1 MSRRD
6 LSQPSFVDA
15 MVSGY
20 GKVGG
25 FLERIEQGFDWSGFE
40 ALLSPIHGSAMGA
53 PGYPP
58 LTMFKIVLLQ
68 QWHTLSDPAAEEAV
82 RDRLSFRRFCGLP
95 LDMETPDHAS
105 IWRFRQTIDKLGLST
120 KLLAEVNRQLD
131 ALGFVIKRGTL
142 VDATIIAG
150 SVRRPYEGGG
160 VSPSDP
166 EARFTR
172 KRDKTYFGTK
182 AHLAVDEESG
192 LVRQAEMTPAN
203 VHDSR
208 LGETLI
214 QGDEQGFFAD
224 RAYDSQAL
232 RETLERRGLI
242 DGIAWKVKHA
252 RYPLEPWQKLHNAWA
267 TSVRSA
273 VERAFATMKRWYG
286 MGRVRYLGLGRNAC
300 HLQFVAMAMNM
311 KRALVLMR
319 AARSVRRKDA
329 SESAGKRRIAGQ
341 NGKNLPHPSYKT
353 RHRDLNPSL
362 PATHPPSA
370 KLSVRPRPAL
380 TMTGIE
386 AHPAN
391 SPDGGAQNAATV
403 ERPHRM
409 ARPSG
414 ARRSA
419 SNEQFPYEPW
429 PIVEN

>member
-25 FLERIEQGFDWSGFE
+25 FLDRIEQGFDWSAFE

-58 LTMFKIVLLQ
+58 LTMFKILLLQ

-105 IWRFRQTIDKLGLST
+105 IWRFRQTIDKLGLSAA
-120 KLLAEVNRQLD
+120 LLAEVNRQLE
-131 ALGFVIKRGTL
+131 ARGFVIKRGTL
-142 VDATIIAG
+142 VDATLIAG
-150 SVRRPYEGGG
+150 AVRRPYEGGG
-160 VSPSDP
+160 VNPRDP

-172 KRDKTYFGTK
+172 KRDKTYFGYK

-208 LGETLI
+208 LGEALI
-214 QGDEQGFFAD
+214 QGDEQGYFAD

-232 RETLERRGLI
+232 RETLDARGLI

-252 RYPLEPWQKLHNAWA
+252 RYPLEPWQKLHNAW
-267 TSVRSA
+267 TGSVRSA

-286 MGRVRYLGLGRNAC
+286 MGRVRYLGLARNAC
-300 HLQFVAMAMNM
+300 HLQLVAMAMNM
-311 KRALVLMR
+311 KRALVLR
-319 AARSVRRKDA
+319 QAA
-329 SESAGKRRIAGQ
+329 
-341 NGKNLPHPSYKT
+341 
-353 RHRDLNPSL
+353 
-362 PATHPPSA
+362 
-370 KLSVRPRPAL
+370 
-380 TMTGIE
+380 
-386 AHPAN
+386 
-391 SPDGGAQNAATV
+391 
-403 ERPHRM
+403 
-409 ARPSG
+409 
-414 ARRSA
+414 
-419 SNEQFPYEPW
+419 
-429 PIVEN
+429 